1 MVPGDWLYY
10 CDGGGY
16 VHPNLPAVVE
26 SRCCAEE
33 NFVCIIHIGL
43 YYLFIILF
51 YFSAHPIELEGVHIL
66 TKAHGRA
73 PV

>member
-1 MVPGDWLYY
+1 
-10 CDGGGY
+10 
-16 VHPNLPAVVE
+16 VE

-43 YYLFIILF
+43 YYLLFYF

>member
-1 MVPGDWLYY
+1 MVPAGFIT
-10 CDGGGY
+10 
-16 VHPNLPAVVE
+16 VMMVVVMFNPNLPVVVE
-26 SRCCAEE
+26 SRCFAEE
-33 NFVCIIHIGL
+33 NCVCIIQIGL